1 MYFESVYKALYSVY
15 KDGAFVASVVD
26 GIPEDRDKALS
37 VRIIYGV
44 LEKDVELERI
54 IKTLCTSSPDF
65 KIKIVLKIGIYCIKY
80 MNSLP
85 DYAVVNNSV
94 ELVKTIGKRQVAGFV
109 NAVLKRFVKDGAN
122 INESIDSE
130 EVKYALP
137 KWYIEKIKAD
147 YKDDAEKLLSY
158 NFKPREHVRLNA
170 RKISYEEFKSAVR
183 EVESS
188 KFGGY
193 YVKATSVTKKL
204 FERGEITYQAEG
216 SMAIAQTVA
225 SLNPKSVLDMCA
237 APGGK
242 SVYIDELTNAD
253 IIACDIHEHRVNLI
267 ESYIKR
273 MGSKRIKACV
283 ADGTL
288 NNREW
293 NDKFDVVLIDAP
305 CSGSGVIYSKPDIM
319 LKLTEQGINSLVEI
333 QAKLMDN
340 GANYVADK
348 GYIVYSTCS
357 VLKDE
362 NERQVKAFLER
373 NENFEFVKDR
383 CVLPHVDD
391 TEGFYYAIIKRK

>member
-188 KFGGY
+188 KFSGY

-216 SMAIAQTVA
+216 SMAIAQAVA

-253 IIACDIHEHRVNLI
+253 IIACDIHEHRVKLI